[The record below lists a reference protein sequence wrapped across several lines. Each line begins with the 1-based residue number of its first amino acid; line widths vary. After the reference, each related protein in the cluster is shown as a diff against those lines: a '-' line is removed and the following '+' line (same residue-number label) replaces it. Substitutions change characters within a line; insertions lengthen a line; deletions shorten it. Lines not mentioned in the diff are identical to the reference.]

1 MSIKSY
7 FAKLMAQRSR
17 KRIESWSSN
26 PILTQQRV
34 FNKLVESGKR
44 TKFGIDHAFGEISKI
59 SDFQANVPVRDYES
73 LRVYIEQVVAGEPDV
88 LWPGKPL
95 YFAKTSGTTSG
106 SKFIPITKESMP
118 EHINA
123 AKSALLMFI
132 ADTGQSSFVDG
143 KMIFLQGSPVLKEVN
158 GIKQGRLSGIV
169 AHYIPKYLQKNR
181 LPSWETNC
189 IEDWET
195 KVDTIVKETIDQDMR
210 VISGIPS
217 WVQMYF
223 EKLVEQS
230 GKSIG
235 DLFPNFNLFVFGG
248 VNFAPYKSKFEQL
261 IGRKVPSVE
270 LFPASEGFFAFQDR
284 QDREGLLLLL
294 DSGIFYE
301 FVEASAFFDDHYARL
316 TLEEVRMNVNYVMI
330 ISTTAGLWA
339 YNLGDT
345 ISFTS
350 LLPFRIK
357 VTGRIKHFI
366 SAFGEHV
373 IGQEV
378 ERAMQV
384 AIEGTN
390 AVVNEFSVAPQVN
403 PSEGLPFH
411 EWFVDFDTEPSDM
424 NQFRTLI
431 DSELQKLNTYY
442 KDLIIGKVLQPLK
455 VSSLKKGSFDLY
467 MGSLGKLGGQNKLP
481 RLANNRDIATF
492 LETHD
497 FVLRR

>member
-1 MSIKSY
+1 
-7 FAKLMAQRSR
+7 
-17 KRIESWSSN
+17 
-26 PILTQQRV
+26 
-34 FNKLVESGKR
+34 
-44 TKFGIDHAFGEISKI
+44 
-59 SDFQANVPVRDYES
+59 
-73 LRVYIEQVVAGEPDV
+73 
-88 LWPGKPL
+88 
-95 YFAKTSGTTSG
+95 
-106 SKFIPITKESMP
+106 
-118 EHINA
+118 
-123 AKSALLMFI
+123 
-132 ADTGQSSFVDG
+132 
-143 KMIFLQGSPVLKEVN
+143 
-158 GIKQGRLSGIV
+158 
-169 AHYIPKYLQKNR
+169 
-181 LPSWETNC
+181 
-189 IEDWET
+189 
-195 KVDTIVKETIDQDMR
+195 
-210 VISGIPS
+210 
-217 WVQMYF
+217 
-223 EKLVEQS
+223 
-230 GKSIG
+230 
-235 DLFPNFNLFVFGG
+235 
-248 VNFAPYKSKFEQL
+248 
-261 IGRKVPSVE
+261 
-270 LFPASEGFFAFQDR
+270 
-284 QDREGLLLLL
+284 
-294 DSGIFYE
+294 
-301 FVEASAFFDDHYARL
+301 
-316 TLEEVRMNVNYVMI
+316 MI

-357 VTGRIKHFI
+357 VTGRIKHFV